1 MKLGYYIHARYSNYL
16 KYGTS
21 YTTPQTPPSPEA
33 LIRQQKAQMLDT
45 FRSQHNT
52 RGYITE
58 LEQKLNFF
66 YGRNGSKLFQGT
78 DAENAQL
85 QQKLT
90 ALLESYIPQ
99 LVNYNIDWD
108 NLSVTPKNV
117 TPLRNTTAIGIKSKG
132 VRLNTL
138 ADRLYNLQVAVGQT
152 NIQSPDLIARIEKFY
167 SEYNSIIRNIN
178 SELKTASGNTVV
190 SLESLATNNHPTKNS
205 FLNELNTLNRDIE
218 KVNAQQ
224 VLGDIGEQIVKILP
238 YLYTASAK
246 RTTAQLINDFEQLIQ
261 SNPNIVVGGERSA
274 KVIDSSKVLGGKS
287 LQRRSIVGYHEAQLW
302 STQDKVDVIINVGSN
317 RNINASVKNYSAKSS
332 NIHLLSGTSIIKYLQ
347 LYPTFGNHYLNIT
360 AVNNN
365 DSSKNSGGRFA
376 AQKSMHEQLLKLI
389 AFHALTGGL
398 LGRFADGRIHRT
410 PVADVLI
417 LNRRSRDGAGAFRV
431 YAMNDIYDQIDKN
444 VNILSVSISGTM
456 NGAAT
461 TNNIG
466 LWPNEWTGDS
476 TPRGSY
482 AYGRIYTILSYLHA
496 SSIKVS
502 LKASALR

>member
-45 FRSQHNT
+45 FRSQHNA
-52 RGYITE
+52 RGYITD
-58 LEQKLNFF
+58 LERKLNFF
-66 YGRNGSKLFQGT
+66 YGKNGSSLFQGT
-78 DAENAQL
+78 DVENAQL
-85 QQKLT
+85 QSQLT
-90 ALLESYIPQ
+90 TLLESYIPQ
-99 LVNYNIDWD
+99 LANYTIDWN
-108 NLSVTPKNV
+108 NLSVIPKN
-117 TPLRNTTAIGIKSKG
+117 TTQLHNTSAIQGKSG
-132 VRLNTL
+132 ARLNTL
-138 ADRLYNLQVAVGQT
+138 ADKLYNLSVAVTQT
-152 NIQSPDLIARIEKFY
+152 NIQSPQLINKINQFY
-167 SEYNSIIRNIN
+167 IDYAAIIRAIQ
-178 SELKTASGNTVV
+178 SEIGNTSGTSVV
-190 SLESLATNNHPTKNS
+190 NFEALTTGNPQKNNFLTT
-205 FLNELNTLNRDIE
+205 LNELNREIQ

-224 VLGDIGEQIVKILP
+224 VLGDVAEYMTKILP
-238 YLYTASAK
+238 QLYEASAK
-246 RTTAQLINDFEQLIQ
+246 RTTIQLLDDFSELMRVNGNQ
-261 SNPNIVVGGERSA
+261 VVGRERSA
-274 KVIDSSKVLGGKS
+274 KIVDSSKVLGGKS
-287 LQRRSIVGYHEAQLW
+287 LQRRSVVGYHEAQLW
-302 STQDKVDVIINVGSN
+302 STQDKVDVVINVGSN
-317 RNINASVKNYSAKSS
+317 RNINASVKNYSMKSS

-347 LYPTFGNHYLNIT
+347 LYPIFGNHYLNIT
-360 AVNNN
+360 AVNDN
-365 DSSKNSGGRFA
+365 DLSKNSGGRFA

-431 YAMNDIYDQIDKN
+431 YAMNDIYDQIDKD
-444 VNILSVSISGTM
+444 VNILSISISGTM